1 MTRSRLIV
9 PASAIATVAL
19 GALALSGCA
28 PAADTVPTSVA
39 AATDLKSCDAEDTTL
54 TVTFGQ
60 QATEAM
66 DIAVAALEKE
76 YPGLTIEAQA
86 QATTSYDDLTK
97 TIVADIAVGKRPDL
111 IMSGL
116 GQLRFWVDEYD
127 PAPIDPAALSDTYQ
141 SQFLDAG
148 TVDGTPYLAPAQ
160 ISAPVLLVNQDLL
173 DAAGAGDA
181 ADIETYDDWIAAAE
195 KVSEK
200 TGSPSVTIATTGLAD
215 WYSQAFIQGAGGQL
229 IGDDGSAAFGD
240 ETGVAALGIWS
251 ELKERDLELGIVNDQ
266 DSFAQFAGGNAA
278 FMVYTTSVIASAQ
291 GTIGDTFDWTPI
303 DLPTANGQEGALPA
317 GGNGWIVLSDD
328 GCRAAYANALV
339 GELLSTEAV
348 LGASGTSY
356 SYIPVDSAAAEELL
370 ASDAAT
376 PQLTYAWS
384 YDAPL
389 SPWGGFAGQVTAQVN
404 DSFRTLTQQLQAGA
418 PTEPTVQT
426 AVTAIDALVEQA
438 R

>member
-1 MTRSRLIV
+1 MNHTPL
-9 PASAIATVAL
+9 AL
-19 GALALSGCA
+19 TALALSALALAGCSA
-28 PAADTVPTSVA
+28 PAGSAPTSEVA
-39 AATDLKSCDAEDTTL
+39 AATDLASCSAEDTTL
-54 TVTFGQ
+54 KVTFGQ

-66 DIAVAALEKE
+66 QIAVAALEKKH
-76 YPGLTIEAQA
+76 PGLKVDAQP
-86 QATTSYDDLTK
+86 QATSSYDDLTK

-141 SQFLDAG
+141 AQFLDAG

-173 DAAGAGDA
+173 DEAGAGDA
-181 ADIETYDDWIAAAE
+181 TDIETYDDWIAAAK
-195 KVSEK
+195 KVTTK
-200 TGSPSVTIATTGLAD
+200 TGAPSVTIATTGLAD
-215 WYSQAFIQGAGGQL
+215 WYSQAFVQGAGGTF
-229 IGDDGSAAFGD
+229 IADDGTAAFGD
-240 ETGVAALGIWS
+240 DTGTAALGIWS
-251 ELKERDLELGIVNDQ
+251 ELKERGLEMGIVNDQ
-266 DSFAQFAGGNAA
+266 DSFAQFAGGKAA

-291 GTIGDTFDWTPI
+291 STIGEAFDWAPI
-303 DLPTANGQEGALPA
+303 DLPTENGERGALPA

-328 GCRAAYANALV
+328 GCRAAFANALV
-339 GELLSTEAV
+339 GELLSTDAV

-356 SYIPVDSAAAEELL
+356 SYIPVDTAAAEELL

-389 SPWGGFAGQVTAQVN
+389 SAWGGFAGEVTAQVN
-404 DSFRTLTQQLQAGA
+404 DAFRTMTQQLQAGA
-418 PTEPTVQT
+418 PTAQTVDT
-426 AVTAIDALVEQA
+426 AISSIDALVEQA